1 MREFTF
7 GTLGDKVDLAC
18 RKVGDIR
25 LIPTAEAV
33 ALLSFL
39 AIQDEAQRV
48 ILTFTTKIDLHP
60 VGLGHSETK
69 LLGLDTDFVVI
80 NSESAREDDL
90 VYSVQGRSTEAVL
103 LGKGGQ
109 RGSC

>member
-1 MREFTF
+1 MREGSF
-7 GTLGDKVDLAC
+7 GALGNEVDLSGREVC
-18 RKVGDIR
+18 DIR
-25 LIPTAEAV
+25 FITAAEAM
-33 ALLSFL
+33 ALLGFL
-39 AIQDEAQRV
+39 TIEDEAESV
-48 ILTFTTKIDLHP
+48 VLIFAAELDLDP
-60 VGLGHSETK
+60 VGLGDTK
-69 LLGLDTDFVVI
+69 TELLGLDTDFVVI